1 MQSFGYKGKNAAA
14 SFVTDLRRKKVPAN
28 VYNPGDVKTR
38 GDTPITDVK
47 QFQTTLNVYSQ
58 ITGSPLGEGSEPTT
72 LPPLTFRPVEAFGTG
87 GQGRAVAYGGGV
99 WVAVGQNALL
109 GGTENNIY
117 ISSDHG
123 NTWTAKTAFG
133 AGGIGYAVAYDGSGR
148 WIAVGTGGIW
158 TSINNGT
165 SWQVSFQFI
174 QGNSVA
180 YGNGVWVVVGQ
191 SVTGG
196 DDNIYISPDGESWTE
211 KSAFGMGGYG
221 QAVAYGGGVWVAVG
235 QNGDN
240 NSDKNI
246 YISTTNGDSWEHK
259 IAFGTQNLG
268 GQGGNA
274 VAYGNSIWVAV
285 GEGRLAGGSTN
296 NIYISSDHGISWIP
310 KSAFAGE
317 QGNAVAYG
325 GGVWVAGGVSTDFQN
340 VYSSTDNGDTWIPST
355 DIPVPVFSVAY
366 GNGQWVAVGLAAPTS
381 IFTSQNGRDW
391 TGQFAFGFEGGG
403 IAVAYG
409 ADGVWVAVGLDGVN
423 DTAGPNNIF
432 VGTT

>member
-133 AGGIGYAVAYDGSGR
+133 PGGQGNAVAYDGSGR

-191 SVTGG
+191 SVIGE
-196 DDNIYISPDGESWTE
+196 DDNIYISTNDCESWTV
-211 KSAFGMGGYG
+211 KSAFGAGGYGQAVAYDGSGRWIAVGEHGNNDNRDKNIYISDDGGENWNPKSAFGGGYG

-235 QNGDN
+235 E
-240 NSDKNI
+240 NSDNINNI
-246 YISTTNGDSWEHK
+246 YISID
-259 IAFGTQNLG
+259 G
-268 GQGGNA
+268 GENWNPKSVFDISGVA
-274 VAYGNSIWVAV
+274 VAYGN
-285 GEGRLAGGSTN
+285 
-296 NIYISSDHGISWIP
+296 
-310 KSAFAGE
+310 
-317 QGNAVAYG
+317 
-325 GGVWVAGGVSTDFQN
+325 GVWVVGGEDSNFQN

-355 DIPVPVFSVAY
+355 DIPVSVFSVAY
-366 GNGQWVAVGLAAPTS
+366 GNGRWVAVGLAAPTS

-391 TGQFAFGFEGGG
+391 TGEFAFGLDGGG

-409 ADGVWVAVGLDGVN
+409 ADGVWVAVGEDGAGEG
-423 DTAGPNNIF
+423 AGPNNIF